1 MNISNVFLVP
11 PTYLISIQ
19 TADVTQ
25 IKTTENVEMIV
36 RGSDGQIAKILLK
49 DYAKLNDKQ
58 LFQKGNFD
66 EFEIEYKD
74 IGNVKLSLIKSIQI

>member
-1 MNISNVFLVP
+1 
-11 PTYLISIQ
+11 
-19 TADVTQ
+19 
-25 IKTTENVEMIV
+25 MIV
-36 RGSDGQIAKILLK
+36 RGSNGQIAKILLK

>member
-1 MNISNVFLVP
+1 
-11 PTYLISIQ
+11 
-19 TADVTQ
+19 
-25 IKTTENVEMIV
+25 MIV

-66 EFEIEYKD
+66 EFEIEYEN
-74 IGNVKLSLIKSIQI
+74 IGNVKTIFSIQIYFIYNRLKV